1 MVLVLSLVAGQGELY
16 LRWAFGNLQMNGREK
31 TFMHITQNSY
41 IHWVSFGWKPQ
52 KTILA
57 TLIEK
62 DLLEGNFIG
71 RLDSGG
77 YVVDSRANQPTIP
90 GKDRKLQEQM
100 ESESS
105 LCSPP
110 SEDSEKVAVYSPGSG
125 PSPKLDKTGTLI
137 DHRFAGTFKMEFA
150 ASCL

>member
-1 MVLVLSLVAGQGELY
+1 M
-16 LRWAFGNLQMNGREK
+16 
-31 TFMHITQNSY
+31 
-41 IHWVSFGWKPQ
+41 
-52 KTILA
+52 
-57 TLIEK
+57 
-62 DLLEGNFIG
+62 EGNFIG

-137 DHRFAGTFKMEFA
+137 SNFPVSKIVRNKLLLYIISVVA
-150 ASCL
+150 